1 MIFTPRCR
9 SYRWYVGDVVGDRW
23 LYLQSVSQGSRA
35 LIWII
40 GSLLLSLIGQWS

>member
-9 SYRWYVGDVVGDRW
+9 FLCWYVGDVVGDRW
-23 LYLQSVSQGSRA
+23 LYLQSVVPGSRA

-40 GSLLLSLIGQWS
+40 GSLLLSLIVAMS

>member
-9 SYRWYVGDVVGDRW
+9 FLSRYVGDVVGDRW
-23 LYLQSVSQGSRA
+23 LYLQPVVPGSRA

-40 GSLLLSLIGQWS
+40 GAILLSLIVAMA